1 MLFKGKSGT
10 AGRKTGQIVQRGG
23 GSAMAGSR
31 EAESAA
37 MRQGR
42 HELWCGVEE
51 SVMVGWDL
59 SLLTSLVPPQSGV
72 CRLCL
77 IKQLNMA

>member
-1 MLFKGKSGT
+1 MFRRT
-10 AGRKTGQIVQRGG
+10 
-23 GSAMAGSR
+23 
-31 EAESAA
+31 SAA
-37 MRQGR
+37 GGR
-42 HELWCGVEE
+42 CSVETARASDGVEE

-59 SLLTSLVPPQSGV
+59 SLLTSLVPHQSGV

>member
-1 MLFKGKSGT
+1 MKLRGT
-10 AGRKTGQIVQRGG
+10 
-23 GSAMAGSR
+23 
-31 EAESAA
+31 
-37 MRQGR
+37 
-42 HELWCGVEE
+42 CYGVEE

-59 SLLTSLVPPQSGV
+59 SLLTSLVPSQAGV

>member
-1 MLFKGKSGT
+1 M
-10 AGRKTGQIVQRGG
+10 ADNRG
-23 GSAMAGSR
+23 
-31 EAESAA
+31 ESKVMKPRGASD
-37 MRQGR
+37 
-42 HELWCGVEE
+42 GVEEE
-51 SVMVGWDL
+51 SVMLGWDL

>member
-1 MLFKGKSGT
+1 MKKLRRASD
-10 AGRKTGQIVQRGG
+10 GG
-23 GSAMAGSR
+23 
-31 EAESAA
+31 
-37 MRQGR
+37 
-42 HELWCGVEE
+42 VKE

-59 SLLTSLVPPQSGV
+59 SILTSLVPPKSGV

>member
-1 MLFKGKSGT
+1 MGWGHTVRS
-10 AGRKTGQIVQRGG
+10 VV
-23 GSAMAGSR
+23 AGSSD
-31 EAESAA
+31 ET
-37 MRQGR
+37 GR
-42 HELWCGVEE
+42 RELWCGGEE

>member
-1 MLFKGKSGT
+1 MEL
-10 AGRKTGQIVQRGG
+10 RGA
-23 GSAMAGSR
+23 SD
-31 EAESAA
+31 
-37 MRQGR
+37 
-42 HELWCGVEE
+42 GVGEE
-51 SVMVGWDL
+51 SVMGGWDL

>member
-1 MLFKGKSGT
+1 MQVSATL
-10 AGRKTGQIVQRGG
+10 AGNRG
-23 GSAMAGSR
+23 
-31 EAESAA
+31 ESKV
-37 MRQGR
+37 MKLRGPSD
-42 HELWCGVEE
+42 GVEEE
-51 SVMVGWDL
+51 SVMLGWDL